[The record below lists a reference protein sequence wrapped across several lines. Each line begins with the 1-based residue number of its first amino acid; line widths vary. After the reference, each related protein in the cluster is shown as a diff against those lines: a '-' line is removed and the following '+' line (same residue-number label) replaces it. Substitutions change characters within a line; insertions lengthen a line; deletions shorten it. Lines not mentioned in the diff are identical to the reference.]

1 MVNETNSKT
10 KNKTKYLHIIKYLQT
25 KFKLNK
31 TKQTTGEEEK
41 KMEKKLCQTYVNK
54 IAIIIKKRK

>member
-31 TKQTTGEEEK
+31 TKQTTGEEKNGKEI
-41 KMEKKLCQTYVNK
+41 MPNIC
-54 IAIIIKKRK
+54 

>member
-41 KMEKKLCQTYVNK
+41 KWNRNYAKHMLIKLQ
-54 IAIIIKKRK
+54 

>member
-41 KMEKKLCQTYVNK
+41 NGKEIMPNLC
-54 IAIIIKKRK
+54 